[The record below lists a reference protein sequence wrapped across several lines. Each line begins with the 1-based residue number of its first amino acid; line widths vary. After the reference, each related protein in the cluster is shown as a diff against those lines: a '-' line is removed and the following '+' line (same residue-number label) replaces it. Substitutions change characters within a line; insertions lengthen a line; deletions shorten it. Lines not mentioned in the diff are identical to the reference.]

1 MALPL
6 LYFDQLT
13 EVRQAAVTMLL
24 IALATGAVASTAGY
38 RRVFLAFAAPM
49 LVPLALAWL
58 AALHPGEDRATVVG
72 VSLLIL
78 VYLGFLASVARQQ
91 SEAFEASCRVRFAE
105 KALNERLQRALD
117 SESEANRAK
126 TQFLAA
132 ASHDLRQPIHSM
144 NVLVAALQMRELEP
158 KAMEIANLLGQVN
171 QMLSTQLDSLLDV
184 SRLDAG
190 AVEVKRSP
198 QRLDRL
204 LAVHHETLA
213 QGAAAERGLRTTLD
227 AADAVTVDTD
237 PGLLMRVIGNLT
249 DNAMKYNRQ
258 GGEVHLRVW
267 REGDMACVSVAD
279 TGIGIAASEQAKV
292 FREFYQVDNVERD
305 RTRGLGLGLS
315 IVQRL
320 SSLLGL
326 QLTLAST
333 PGVGTTVTLRLPAL
347 DDAAPGKPA
356 PSGQA
361 LGGTAP
367 ARPAAANGAR
377 DDEKGD
383 GQGDEQGETLRT
395 GAHDDL
401 AGLRVLVVDDEA
413 QVRSSM
419 RLLLEQVGCT
429 VFTADGTP
437 QARDIARTQ
446 ALAAVLSDL
455 RLRAGDDG
463 LQVLRTLRPL
473 QPGALFALIT
483 GDTSPERIRQA
494 EQAGV
499 PLLHKPVPLSRLR
512 KLLAAAG
519 SGRRSTSHAG
529 RDASADAGTAAGA
542 PASAAD
548 GDAPPVTRGDPPHP

>member
-1 MALPL
+1 
-6 LYFDQLT
+6 
-13 EVRQAAVTMLL
+13 
-24 IALATGAVASTAGY
+24 
-38 RRVFLAFAAPM
+38 
-49 LVPLALAWL
+49 
-58 AALHPGEDRATVVG
+58 
-72 VSLLIL
+72 
-78 VYLGFLASVARQQ
+78 
-91 SEAFEASCRVRFAE
+91 
-105 KALNERLQRALD
+105 
-117 SESEANRAK
+117 
-126 TQFLAA
+126 
-132 ASHDLRQPIHSM
+132 
-144 NVLVAALQMRELEP
+144 
-158 KAMEIANLLGQVN
+158 
-171 QMLSTQLDSLLDV
+171 
-184 SRLDAG
+184 
-190 AVEVKRSP
+190 
-198 QRLDRL
+198 
-204 LAVHHETLA
+204 
-213 QGAAAERGLRTTLD
+213 
-227 AADAVTVDTD
+227 
-237 PGLLMRVIGNLT
+237 
-249 DNAMKYNRQ
+249 MKYNRQ
-258 GGEVHLRVW
+258 GGEVRLRVW
-267 REGDMACVSVAD
+267 REGAMACVSVAD

-320 SSLLGL
+320 GSLLGL

-347 DDAAPGKPA
+347 DDPAPGKPA
-356 PSGQA
+356 PSGPA

-367 ARPAAANGAR
+367 ARHAAADGAR
-377 DDEKGD
+377 AD
-383 GQGDEQGETLRT
+383 GQADDQADEQADEQGETLRT

-437 QARDIARTQ
+437 QARDIARTE
-446 ALAAVLSDL
+446 ALDAVLSDL

-483 GDTSPERIRQA
+483 GDTAPERIRQA

-512 KLLAAAG
+512 TLLAAAG
-519 SGRRSTSHAG
+519 CGRPSTSHAG
-529 RDASADAGTAAGA
+529 QDTRTDAGTAAGA

-548 GDAPPVTRGDPPHP
+548 GDVPPVTRGDPPHP